1 MTKLKVALAFSCAV
15 LCCIGFTSVRSIPS
29 DNPTTNVPAQFD
41 KLVDEYFNFYFEFH
55 PTEATA
61 AGFHQYDGELED
73 FSRSAVDAEVVKLK
87 ALQSRFD
94 LLDPAKLAPMSAGDL
109 ELLKSTIKSRLLEL
123 GMIRMWKKD
132 PDLCTSGVT
141 RSIYLI
147 IKRNFAPPEVRLRS
161 VIAREGAIPGAIV
174 AARQNLENP
183 PKIYTEIAL
192 EQMPGMIDFF
202 RKDVPEAFAEVKDAQ
217 LVAEFQHSNAAVFD
231 ALRKYQIFLRDD
243 LLPISKG
250 DFRIG
255 AENYRKKLLADEMVD
270 IPLDRLEE
278 MGYAD
283 LRRNQ
288 QRLKETAEQI
298 DPKHSP
304 REVLAELGK
313 DHPAPDHL
321 LQSFRDILGSLRQFI
336 EQKQIV
342 SIPSQVLPIV
352 QETPPFMR
360 ATTTASMDIPGAYE
374 MKATEA
380 LLSVTLP
387 QPGWKPQR
395 REEWME
401 GFNRGTILS
410 TAVHEAYPGHYTQ
423 FLWVQH
429 APSKV
434 RKLIAVGSNAEGW
447 AHYCEQMM
455 LDEGYGGGD
464 PKLRLGQLQDALLRD
479 ARFIV
484 GIEMHTGHMTL
495 EQAREFFIREGYQTP
510 PIAEVES
517 KRGSGDP
524 TYLVYTLGKLQIL
537 KLRDDFKKKEK
548 GNFTLKD
555 FHDRFMGQGVVPL
568 KLLRKALLGDDSPTL

>member
-1 MTKLKVALAFSCAV
+1 MNKLKVALASFFAV
-15 LCCIGFTSVRSIPS
+15 VCCIGITSIRSLPPN
-29 DNPTTNVPAQFD
+29 NPTPNPPTQFD
-41 KLVDEYFNFYFEFH
+41 KLVDDYFNLYFEFH
-55 PTEATA
+55 PTEGTA
-61 AGFHQYDGELED
+61 AGFHQYDGKLENY
-73 FSRSAVDAEVVKLK
+73 SRSAVDAEIVQLK
-87 ALQSRFD
+87 GLLSRLGLVD
-94 LLDPAKLAPMSAGDL
+94 SAKLAPLSAGDL
-109 ELLKSTIKSRLLEL
+109 ELLESTIKSRLLEL
-123 GMIRMWKKD
+123 QTIRMWRKD

-161 VIAREGAIPGAIV
+161 VIARESAIPEAIV

-192 EQMPGMIDFF
+192 EQIPDMIDFF
-202 RKDVPEAFAEVKDAQ
+202 RKDVPEAFAQVKDAQ
-217 LVAEFQHSNAAVFD
+217 LVAEFQRRNTAVVD
-231 ALRKYQIFLRDD
+231 TLRKYQIYLRDD

-250 DFRIG
+250 NFRIG
-255 AENYRKKLLADEMVD
+255 AENYRKKLLEDEMVD
-270 IPLDRLEE
+270 IPLDRLLE

-288 QRLKETAEQI
+288 QRLKETAEQL
-298 DPKHSP
+298 DPNHSP
-304 REVLAELGK
+304 REVLAELEK

-342 SIPSQVLPIV
+342 TIPSQVLPIV

-360 ATTTASMDIPGAYE
+360 ATTSASMDIPGAYE
-374 MKATEA
+374 THATEA

-395 REEWME
+395 VEEWME

-410 TAVHEAYPGHYTQ
+410 TAIHEAYPGHYTQ

-447 AHYCEQMM
+447 AHYTEQMM
-455 LDEGYGGGD
+455 LDEGYDNGD
-464 PKLRLGQLQDALLRD
+464 LKLRLGQLQDALLRD

-510 PIAEVES
+510 PMADVES
-517 KRGSGDP
+517 KRGTDDP

-537 KLRDDFKKKEK
+537 KLRDDFRKKQAE
-548 GNFTLKD
+548 NFTLKD
-555 FHDRFMGQGVVPL
+555 FHDRLMGQGAVPL
-568 KLLRKALLGDDSPTL
+568 KLIRKALLGDDSPTL

>member
-1 MTKLKVALAFSCAV
+1 
-15 LCCIGFTSVRSIPS
+15 
-29 DNPTTNVPAQFD
+29 
-41 KLVDEYFNFYFEFH
+41 
-55 PTEATA
+55 
-61 AGFHQYDGELED
+61 
-73 FSRSAVDAEVVKLK
+73 
-87 ALQSRFD
+87 
-94 LLDPAKLAPMSAGDL
+94 
-109 ELLKSTIKSRLLEL
+109 
-123 GMIRMWKKD
+123 MWRKD
-132 PDLCTSGVT
+132 PDLYTSGVT

-147 IKRNFAPPEVRLRS
+147 IKRNFAAPQVRLRS
-161 VIAREGAIPGAIV
+161 VIAREGAIPGATV
-174 AARQNLENP
+174 AARQNLEDP

-192 EQMPGMIDFF
+192 EQLPGIIDFF
-202 RKDVPEAFAEVKDAQ
+202 RKDVPGAFAQVKDAQ
-217 LVAEFQHSNAAVFD
+217 LLAEFQRRNSAVVD
-231 ALRKYQIFLRDD
+231 ALRKYQNFLRED

-270 IPLDRLEE
+270 IPLDRLLEV
-278 MGYAD
+278 GYAD

-298 DPKHSP
+298 DPHHSP

-321 LQSFRDILGSLRQFI
+321 LQSFRDLLGSLRQFI

-342 SIPSQVLPIV
+342 TIPSQVLPIV

-374 MKATEA
+374 TKATEA
-380 LLSVTLP
+380 LLSVTIP

-395 REEWME
+395 VEEWME

-434 RKLIAVGSNAEGW
+434 RKLIAVGTNAEGW
-447 AHYCEQMM
+447 AHYTEQMM
-455 LDEGYGGGD
+455 LDEGYGSGD

-479 ARFIV
+479 ARFVV

-495 EQAREFFIREGYQTP
+495 QQAREFFIREGYQP
-510 PIAEVES
+510 SPVADVES
-517 KRGSGDP
+517 KRGTGDP

-537 KLRDDFKKKEK
+537 KLRDDFRKKQGE
-548 GNFTLKD
+548 NFTLKD
-555 FHDRFMGQGVVPL
+555 FHDRFLSQGAVPL